1 MLAAMDQTPKPLRWR
16 IADLL
21 DGRAG
26 RRAIR
31 IAGALTAVIVVLLMM
46 FRSYEGRP
54 LKIAP
59 SGIVEQ
65 TAIQCPPARTALTAS
80 FNKAE
85 IVQDQIRVCVET
97 GRAKAFV
104 TGLALLFIGIAAVG
118 LSRLP
123 AVASRRS
130 PAEATAWDRAIAR
143 ARRVSEK
150 PDERAG

>member
-1 MLAAMDQTPKPLRWR
+1 MDRTGQPLRWR
-16 IADLL
+16 IADHL
-21 DGRAG
+21 DGRTG

-31 IAGALTAVIVVLLMM
+31 VAGAVAAVLVVVLML

-59 SGIVEQ
+59 TGIVEQ

-80 FNKAE
+80 FNKADTVPAE
-85 IVQDQIRVCVET
+85 VRVCVET

-104 TGLALLFIGIAAVG
+104 TALALVFIAIAAVG

-123 AVASRRS
+123 AAGHRRPAASS
-130 PAEATAWDRAIAR
+130 GAWDRAIAR
-143 ARRVSEK
+143 ARSRTES
-150 PDERAG
+150 DERAG